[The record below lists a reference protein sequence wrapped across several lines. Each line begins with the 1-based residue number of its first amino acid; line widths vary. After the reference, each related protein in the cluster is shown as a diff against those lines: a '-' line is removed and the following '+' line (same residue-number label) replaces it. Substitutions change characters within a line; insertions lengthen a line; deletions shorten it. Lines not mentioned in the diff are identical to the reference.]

1 MYTVAYYYIAYSIPF
16 SAHCSLFFH
25 SGYGKWC
32 STLYVFVL
40 VPILDLMFGKDYTNP
55 SEEDEKFY
63 KYNFQYTLPL
73 LLWLPSELFLIT
85 KAAKYLNGDITFAYW
100 LSSTIAV
107 GLCSGIGIACA
118 HELGHIPS
126 RLCSFFS
133 KGLLLSACYG
143 SFAIEHNYGHHK
155 NVGTDKD
162 PTTAKLNESFYHFFF
177 RSISGVVTNSWKTES
192 KSLKRRGYSGISLFL
207 RNQVLFDSIVSASTG
222 FLFYF
227 LLGWKAMVF
236 YFTQALVAV
245 TLLQLANYIE
255 HYGLIRHKLPNGRY
269 EPVNVSHSWDAP
281 YKLTNLLT
289 FKLQR
294 HSDHHQ
300 DPLRPYHLLRMYK
313 ETPKLPYAYITMMV
327 IALFPPYYFRLVHP
341 LIPAKMHSNA

>member
-1 MYTVAYYYIAYSIPF
+1 MAVFFLWRRFLIDSVESQKTQSAF
-16 SAHCSLFFH
+16 STPLPIDLNVNLRAHCSLFFH

-207 RNQVLFDSIVSASTG
+207 RNQVLFDSIQWFSI
-222 FLFYF
+222 L
-227 LLGWKAMVF
+227 
-236 YFTQALVAV
+236 
-245 TLLQLANYIE
+245 
-255 HYGLIRHKLPNGRY
+255 
-269 EPVNVSHSWDAP
+269 
-281 YKLTNLLT
+281 
-289 FKLQR
+289 
-294 HSDHHQ
+294 
-300 DPLRPYHLLRMYK
+300 LRPLLLSRFYN
-313 ETPKLPYAYITMMV
+313 LPTTLNTMD
-327 IALFPPYYFRLVHP
+327 
-341 LIPAKMHSNA
+341 